1 MSQKDQEPYRHYT
14 EMPTI
19 LWIFGVLG
27 ISLTTL
33 LLSNLFYN
41 EEGWRMF
48 LLTVGILSGS
58 MGISVFLVAI
68 LYPFLK
74 SILKKPEEDGDITID
89 DIEPLK

>member
-1 MSQKDQEPYRHYT
+1 MQNRDQEPYRYYT

-48 LLTVGILSGS
+48 FLTVGILAGS

-68 LYPFLK
+68 LYPFIK
-74 SILKKPEEDGDITID
+74 DMLKKPDNTDINID
-89 DIEPLK
+89 DIDPLK